1 MVLAKVMASRRDP
14 DPEFAVVVT
23 KKFEQKTGVMLSEA
37 LVNPDEA
44 KVKV

>member
-23 KKFEQKTGVMLSEA
+23 VKFEEKTGVMLWVA
-37 LVNPDEA
+37 LVNPDEE
-44 KVKV
+44 KVRM